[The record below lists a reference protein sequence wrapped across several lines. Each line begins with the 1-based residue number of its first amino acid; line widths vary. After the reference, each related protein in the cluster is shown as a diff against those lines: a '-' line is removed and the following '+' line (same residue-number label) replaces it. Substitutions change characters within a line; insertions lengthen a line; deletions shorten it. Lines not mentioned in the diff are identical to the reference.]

1 MPPSTSGKLIFS
13 GDSATN
19 VAFPQAAEEAPREQV
34 SIGDLLGSEPT
45 YGEVFNQER
54 DGPRFG

>member
-19 VAFPQAAEEAPREQV
+19 VAFPQEAEAPREQV
-34 SIGDLLGSEPT
+34 SIGDLLGGEPT
-45 YGEVFNQER
+45 YGEVFHQQR